1 MTSGDQSEVNCR
13 MSFLRNNTLTTRCQH
28 LTRDISKILKSVN
41 PHQVAP
47 LRSQYLQFEKK
58 NCPHTFHFLDQ
69 LIDEAMGDDDS
80 TPPDDLSK
88 SFSSTSERE
97 SGDGVSQTSGTSDSS
112 WYLAKEETKQVNRSK
127 VLLLGVLAI
136 AAAVL
141 GLCVFLVAD
150 EDEEDDFRAA
160 VSSKLYQRLY
170 THCSRISRSSYYLNC
185 LSLFLLFCKSA
196 QPLVQGS
203 FFRNHRMGPK
213 QSA

>member
-1 MTSGDQSEVNCR
+1 MTSGDRSEVNCR
-13 MSFLRNNTLTTRCQH
+13 MSFLRNNTLNNKVSN
-28 LTRDISKILKSVN
+28 LNRDISEIRKSV
-41 PHQVAP
+41 PPQQVAT

-69 LIDEAMGDDDS
+69 LIEEAMGDDDS

-141 GLCVFLVAD
+141 GLFSFLIVD

-170 THCSRISRSSYYLNC
+170 AHCSRISRSSYYLTYIF
-185 LSLFLLFCKSA
+185 LFLLFCKSA